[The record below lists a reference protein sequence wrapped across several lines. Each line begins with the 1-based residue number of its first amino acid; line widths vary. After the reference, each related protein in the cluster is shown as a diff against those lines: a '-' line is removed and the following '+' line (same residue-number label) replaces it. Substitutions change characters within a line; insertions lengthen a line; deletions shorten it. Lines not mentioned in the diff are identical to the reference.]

1 MSEQIMKNHSH
12 APHQKALSINLD
24 EDKYGSIAEIGAG
37 QETARWF
44 FRAGGAA
51 GTIAKTISAYD
62 MKFSDAIYGKS
73 PRYVS
78 RDRISAMLDHEFGL
92 LLERLDK
99 YRSDTRCFFSF
110 ANTVAA
116 RSFTHKTDGHGWL
129 GVRFETQPH
138 EPPSSIVLHVNLH
151 GKNNIQDQETLG
163 LLGINLIYAAL
174 YLNQDLDAFLL
185 SLMDQLFPEAVEI
198 DLIDFSGPA
207 FSQVD
212 NRLMALRLVQH
223 GMSNAALFSAD
234 GNIIQIA
241 DALWKKSVLVER
253 SRFRPPTRLTLDL
266 LDCAQNQFTQE
277 TNISSDDLLVLSEMT
292 LFDLKNDKENDIDTE
307 DFLYRADILCALGK
321 YVLISNYGEFF
332 RLAQYLFNYTKNPV
346 AIAMGLPSLRDLFNE
361 KYYANL
367 PGGILESFGRLFK
380 HDLRLY
386 VCPEL
391 EKNTDKLISIN
402 ELQVEP
408 HLRHLYAH
416 LLENRFVRD
425 LSSVNPDYLKI
436 HSDKILDMIHHN
448 SPGWEEA
455 VPKQVADMIK
465 ERGYF
470 NYAE

>member
-1 MSEQIMKNHSH
+1 MKNNTQT
-12 APHQKALSINLD
+12 PHQKALAINID
-24 EDKYGSIAEIGAG
+24 TDKYGSIAEIGAG

-44 FRAGGAA
+44 FRVGGAA

-78 RDRISAMLDHEFGL
+78 RERISAMLDHEFPL
-92 LLERLDK
+92 LLERLDE

-129 GVRFETQPH
+129 GVRFETQAH
-138 EPPSSIVLHVNLH
+138 EPPSTIILHVNLH

-163 LLGINLIYAAL
+163 VLGINLIYAAL

-185 SLMDQLFPEAVEI
+185 SLVDQLFSEAVEI

-223 GMSNAALFSAD
+223 GLSNAALFSAD
-234 GNIIQIA
+234 GKIVQIA
-241 DALWKKSVLVER
+241 DALWRKSVLIER
-253 SRFRPPTRLTLDL
+253 SRFRPPTKLTLDL
-266 LDCAQNQFTQE
+266 LDCAQHRFTEEQ
-277 TNISSDDLLVLSEMT
+277 NISNDEVLVLSEMT
-292 LFDLKNDKENDIDTE
+292 LCDLKNDKQSNIDTD
-307 DFLYRADILCALGK
+307 DFLSRVNILCALGK
-321 YVLISNYGEFF
+321 HVLISNYGEFF

-361 KYYANL
+361 HYYENL

-386 VCPEL
+386 VCPEI
-391 EKNTDKLISIN
+391 DKDSGDLISIN
-402 ELQVEP
+402 ELQVEA
-408 HLRHLYAH
+408 HLRHLYDY
-416 LLENRFVRD
+416 LLENNFVRD
-425 LSSVNPDYLKI
+425 LNSVNSDYLKI
-436 HSDKILDMIHHN
+436 HSDEVLHMIHHN
-448 SPGWEEA
+448 IQGWEDA
-455 VPKQVADMIK
+455 VPAQVASMIK
-465 ERGYF
+465 QHSYF
-470 NYAE
+470 SDSSLKEKS